1 MAIDPS
7 KISSDLGAMSQDWLL
22 LRSIMG
28 GTREM
33 RAQGETYLPKYDGES
48 EATYENRLK
57 RSVLTNY
64 LEDAVRNA
72 VALPF
77 RKDVQIGENV
87 PDDLRL
93 LFKNVD
99 LLGNDITQFSRIVAD
114 DGGLMGLGFI
124 LVDFSKNETDGTL
137 KSETEAALRPYW
149 TFIKADDVVACYTEV
164 AGDREKV
171 SHFRYKETVTRI
183 DEEYKEVTVERI
195 RVYKPGEYEVWEKD
209 KGEWK
214 MTDSGPMTIT
224 DEVPVIPVW
233 CGRRIKGF
241 QVRPLFLDLAYKQV
255 EHWQSASDQRN
266 ILSFARFPMLAVSGV
281 GTTLQ
286 DAEITVGPSRVLT
299 TEQSDGKWYY
309 VEPKGD
315 AISAGRSDLEDLKE
329 EMRILGL
336 QPIVGK
342 YQNVT
347 ATSRALDETRVY
359 SAVQV
364 LAMNLEDALIRAAAF
379 TEKWLGREPTED
391 LEIKVNRDFNLS
403 IRDTAEIDSLIR
415 SRITGEISRRTFW
428 DELKRRGTLSP
439 EFDADQEQAQ
449 LDYEFQNGQI
459 PFTVSAELPSVELT
473 QSEKNANK
481 GMDITNTFSEIN
493 NARNKAAKKG
503 RTNFSSAEPPSPS
516 KSANTSLLQ
525 TKIANTQGA

>member
-7 KISSDLGAMSQDWLL
+7 KLASDFAAMSEDWLL

-28 GTREM
+28 GTTEM
-33 RAQGETYLPKYDGES
+33 RSQGETYLPKYDGES
-48 EATYENRLK
+48 DTTYENRLK

-77 RKDVQIGENV
+77 RKDVQVGDNV
-87 PDDLRL
+87 PDDLKE
-93 LFKNVD
+93 LFKNID
-99 LLGNDITQFSRIVAD
+99 LLGNDITQFSRILSD
-114 DGGLMGLGFI
+114 DGGLLGLGFI
-124 LVDFSKNETDGTL
+124 LVDYSKNSTDGTL

-149 TFIKADDVVACYTEV
+149 TMIRADDVVACYTEIV
-164 AGDREKV
+164 GDREKIY
-171 SHFRYKETVTRI
+171 HFRYKETTTRI
-183 DEEYKEVTVERI
+183 NEEYEEETVERI
-195 RVYKPGEYEVWEKD
+195 RVYKPGEYEVWIKE

-214 MTDSGPMTIT
+214 IEDSGPMTIT
-224 DEVPVIPVW
+224 DEVPVVPVW
-233 CGRRIKGF
+233 FGKRKTGF
-241 QVRPLFLDLAYKQV
+241 QVRPLFIDLAYKQV

-266 ILSFARFPMLAVSGV
+266 ILSFARFPMLACAGAG
-281 GTTLQ
+281 GTSES
-286 DAEITVGPSRVLT
+286 EITVGPSRVLI
-299 TEQSDGKWYY
+299 TEAADGKWYY

-315 AISAGRSDLEDLKE
+315 AIEAGRKDLDDLKE

-364 LAMNLEDALIRAAAF
+364 LAMNLEDALIRAADF
-379 TEKWLGREPTED
+379 TERWLNREPTLD
-391 LEIKVNRDFNLS
+391 KQIKVNRDFNLS

-428 DELKRRGTLSP
+428 EELKRRGTLSP
-439 EFDADQEQAQ
+439 EFDADEEQAQ
-449 LDYEFQNGQI
+449 LDFEWQNGRI
-459 PFTVSAELPSVELT
+459 PFTVSAELPTVPLT
-473 QSEKNANK
+473 ASEKNANK
-481 GMDITNTFSEIN
+481 GMDITNTFQEIN
-493 NARNKAAKKG
+493 NARNKAAAKG
-503 RTNFSSAEPPSPS
+503 RAPYSSNAPESPT
-516 KSANTSLLQ
+516 KSGNNSLVAQKVAL
-525 TKIANTQGA
+525 TP

>member
-7 KISSDLGAMSQDWLL
+7 KIASDLGAMSEDWLL

-28 GTREM
+28 GTPEM
-33 RAQGETYLPKYDGES
+33 RNQGETYLPKYDGES
-48 EATYENRLK
+48 DTTYENRKK

-72 VALPF
+72 VSLPF
-77 RKDVQIGENV
+77 RKDILVGENV
-87 PDDLRL
+87 DDDIKE
-93 LFKNVD
+93 LFKNID
-99 LLGNDITQFSRIVAD
+99 LVGNDITQFGRLTMD
-114 DGGLMGLGFI
+114 DGGLMGLAFI

-137 KSETEAALRPYW
+137 KAEGDAALRPYW
-149 TFIKADDVVACYTEV
+149 TLIKADDVLACYTEIV
-164 AGDREKV
+164 GDREKV
-171 SHFRYKETVTRI
+171 YHFRYKETITRI
-183 DEEYKEVTVERI
+183 DEEYVETVVERV
-195 RVYKPGEYEVWEKD
+195 RVYKPGEWEIWEKD

-214 MTDSGPMTIT
+214 MVDSGPMTIT
-224 DEVPVIPVW
+224 EEVPVVPVF
-233 CGRRIKGF
+233 CGKRLNGF
-241 QVRPLFLDLAYKQV
+241 RVRPLFIDLAYKQV

-266 ILSFARFPMLAVSGV
+266 ILSFARFPMLACSGT
-281 GTTLQ
+281 GTTMQ

-315 AISAGRSDLEDLKE
+315 AIEAGRKDLENLKE

-364 LAMNLEDALIRAAAF
+364 LAMNLEDALIRATDF
-379 TEKWLGREPTED
+379 TERWLGREPTPD
-391 LEIKVNRDFNLS
+391 KEIHVNRDFNLS
-403 IRDTAEIDSLIR
+403 IRDTAEVDSLIR

-428 DELKRRGTLSP
+428 EELQRRGTLAP
-439 EFDADQEQAQ
+439 DFDPDEEQAQ

-459 PFTVSAELPSVELT
+459 PFTVSAELPGVELT

-481 GMDITNTFSEIN
+481 ATDITNTFGEIN

-503 RTNFSSAEPPSPS
+503 RTNIRSNEPASASKDSS
-516 KSANTSLLQ
+516 SLLDLKMRQ
-525 TKIANTQGA
+525 SQ